1 MAVTSV
7 TAFFWRAISLKT
19 MTELMESNIKK
30 NYVFSFLMN
39 FRLSNGL
46 WMIYMAS
53 RGMSL
58 TQIGFLEGIFH
69 VTSLMMEVPTGSV
82 ADLFGRKLSR
92 SIGRCLSLVSILVL
106 IGATSFFHF
115 TIFMVLAALSYNLE
129 SGSGEALVYDSLKY
143 LKAENNFISVLG
155 RQEAIFQVSSVV
167 ALLIGGFLG
176 TYSYHYAF
184 WASSGI
190 IAFSVVYSL
199 SFTEPPI
206 LESVGRNSKTF
217 RGFLKQ
223 IVDSF
228 SLIARDRKVAF
239 LIFFVQTILAFSA
252 CIFFYIQ
259 NYWKGLGRT
268 EFQIG
273 IYLAAGSF
281 LAGLVAMKVQRLS
294 HLLKEIKVLIILP
307 LISVASMW
315 GVALCSNKLPFFM
328 VVAMIEAM
336 LFVAGNDYIN
346 KLIPSRS
353 RATIISF
360 ASMMYSLVMIIFFP
374 IFGRIADTISFGV
387 AFVSLAVMASCLY
400 VLSMYLLKKIG

>member
-1 MAVTSV
+1 
-7 TAFFWRAISLKT
+7 
-19 MTELMESNIKK
+19 
-30 NYVFSFLMN
+30 
-39 FRLSNGL
+39 
-46 WMIYMAS
+46 
-53 RGMSL
+53 
-58 TQIGFLEGIFH
+58 
-69 VTSLMMEVPTGSV
+69 
-82 ADLFGRKLSR
+82 
-92 SIGRCLSLVSILVL
+92 
-106 IGATSFFHF
+106 
-115 TIFMVLAALSYNLE
+115 
-129 SGSGEALVYDSLKY
+129 
-143 LKAENNFISVLG
+143 
-155 RQEAIFQVSSVV
+155 VSSVA

-176 TYSYHYAF
+176 TYNYHYAF
-184 WASSGI
+184 WVSAGI
-190 IAFSVVYSL
+190 ITFSAVYSL

-206 LESVGRNSKTF
+206 LESVSRNSKTF

-228 SLIARDRKVAF
+228 SIIARDKKVAF

-294 HLLKEIKVLIILP
+294 HLLKEKKVLIILP
-307 LISVASMW
+307 LVSVASMW

-328 VVAMIEAM
+328 VVTMIEAM

-400 VLSMYLLKKIG
+400 VFSMYLLKKIG